1 MTDREILD
9 KYIDLKDS
17 CLEELE
23 RKQVMEMLF
32 EYKMCLV

>member
-1 MTDREILD
+1 MMDREILD

-23 RKQVMEMLF
+23 KSKLWKCYMNI
-32 EYKMCLV
+32 KMCLV